1 MQVFCLLLLSI
12 IVVVSGG
19 GVSCGGGVAGGG
31 GVGGC
36 GGGGC
41 GGGGFCRHGKS
52 DFCRSAILKPLLGMQ
67 VFSFF
72 PHVFYTQV
80 VGVGVDVN
88 VALGLNVG
96 GFEIVDV
103 GGGGGD
109 CD

>member
-12 IVVVSGG
+12 IVVVGGG

-41 GGGGFCRHGKS
+41 GSGGFCTHGKS

-67 VFSFF
+67 VLSCL
-72 PHVFYTQV
+72 PPCLLYTS
-80 VGVGVDVN
+80 GW
-88 VALGLNVG
+88 
-96 GFEIVDV
+96 
-103 GGGGGD
+103 
-109 CD
+109 CWC